1 MVNLFKYLTY
11 NLLGEKMKKIY
22 LLLLFFL
29 IPLNVSA
36 DELNLAENAKSAI
49 MIEATTGE
57 ILYKKNEKERLAP
70 ASMTKIMSLILIM
83 ENIESGKL
91 KWNDIVVTSNYASS
105 MGGSQV
111 FLKPNEIMSVED
123 LIKAICV
130 ASANDATVAMA
141 EKIAGTEKA
150 FVKLMNDK
158 AKELGAVNTNFVN
171 STGLPAKDHYS
182 TAYDMSIMAKELIR
196 HEKILSFTKIYEDYL
211 RKNTSNSFWL
221 VNTNKLVRFYDYI
234 DGLKTGFTDDAGYCL
249 TATGKK
255 GNMRLITVVM
265 KEDNT
270 DNRTKDTIA
279 MMDYGFNM
287 YSVKN
292 IISKD
297 NKIGNIYINLGK
309 EEYAD
314 ISSLEDINIVNSNQ
328 DNEAKFTYEIETDNV
343 TAPLSK
349 GSVVGKITVYKDG
362 KYFNS
367 SDLII
372 TKNIKKANIVKVF
385 FRNIKDVLVGSM

>member
-1 MVNLFKYLTY
+1 
-11 NLLGEKMKKIY
+11 MKKIY

-367 SDLII
+367 SNLII

>member
-70 ASMTKIMSLILIM
+70 ASMTKIMSLTLIM

-123 LIKAICV
+123 LVKAICV

>member
-1 MVNLFKYLTY
+1 
-11 NLLGEKMKKIY
+11 MKKIY

-123 LIKAICV
+123 LVKAICV

-372 TKNIKKANIVKVF
+372 TKNIKKENIVKVF

>member
-1 MVNLFKYLTY
+1 
-11 NLLGEKMKKIY
+11 MKKIY

-36 DELNLAENAKSAI
+36 DDLNLAENAKSAI

-70 ASMTKIMSLILIM
+70 ASMTKIVSLILIM

-123 LIKAICV
+123 LVKAICV

-367 SDLII
+367 SNLII

>member
-1 MVNLFKYLTY
+1 
-11 NLLGEKMKKIY
+11 MKKIY

-83 ENIESGKL
+83 ENVENGKL

-123 LIKAICV
+123 LVKAICV

-328 DNEAKFTYEIETDNV
+328 GNEAKFTYEIETDNV

>member
-1 MVNLFKYLTY
+1 
-11 NLLGEKMKKIY
+11 MKKIY

>member
-1 MVNLFKYLTY
+1 
-11 NLLGEKMKKIY
+11 MKKIY

-123 LIKAICV
+123 LVKAICV

-196 HEKILSFTKIYEDYL
+196 HEKILGFTKIYEDYL

-367 SDLII
+367 SNLII

>member
-1 MVNLFKYLTY
+1 
-11 NLLGEKMKKIY
+11 MKKIY

-123 LIKAICV
+123 LVKAICV

-141 EKIAGTEKA
+141 EKIAGTEKT

>member
-1 MVNLFKYLTY
+1 
-11 NLLGEKMKKIY
+11 MKKIY

-111 FLKPNEIMSVED
+111 FLKPNAIMSVED
-123 LIKAICV
+123 LVKAICV

-309 EEYAD
+309 EEYAN

>member
-328 DNEAKFTYEIETDNV
+328 GNEAKFTYEIETDNV

>member
-1 MVNLFKYLTY
+1 
-11 NLLGEKMKKIY
+11 MKKIY

-83 ENIESGKL
+83 ENVENGKL

-105 MGGSQV
+105 MGGSQI

-123 LIKAICV
+123 LVKAICV

>member
-1 MVNLFKYLTY
+1 
-11 NLLGEKMKKIY
+11 MKKIY

-83 ENIESGKL
+83 ENVENGKL

-105 MGGSQV
+105 MRGSQV

-123 LIKAICV
+123 LVKAICV

-292 IISKD
+292 IISKG

-367 SDLII
+367 SNLII

>member
-1 MVNLFKYLTY
+1 
-11 NLLGEKMKKIY
+11 MKKIY

-36 DELNLAENAKSAI
+36 DELNLAENAKSDI

-83 ENIESGKL
+83 ENVENGKL

-123 LIKAICV
+123 LVKAICV

>member
-1 MVNLFKYLTY
+1 
-11 NLLGEKMKKIY
+11 MKKIY

-36 DELNLAENAKSAI
+36 DELNLSENAKSAI

-83 ENIESGKL
+83 ENIENGKL

-123 LIKAICV
+123 LVKAICV

>member
-1 MVNLFKYLTY
+1 
-11 NLLGEKMKKIY
+11 MKKIY

-29 IPLNVSA
+29 IPFNVSA

-123 LIKAICV
+123 LVKAICV

>member
-1 MVNLFKYLTY
+1 
-11 NLLGEKMKKIY
+11 MKKIY

-123 LIKAICV
+123 LVKAICV

-182 TAYDMSIMAKELIR
+182 TAYDMSIMAEELIR

-328 DNEAKFTYEIETDNV
+328 GNEAKFTYEIETDNV

>member
-1 MVNLFKYLTY
+1 
-11 NLLGEKMKKIY
+11 MKKIY

-123 LIKAICV
+123 LVKAICV

-158 AKELGAVNTNFVN
+158 SKELGAVNTNFVN

-292 IISKD
+292 IISKG

-328 DNEAKFTYEIETDNV
+328 DNEAKFTYEIESDNV

>member
-1 MVNLFKYLTY
+1 
-11 NLLGEKMKKIY
+11 MKKIY

-123 LIKAICV
+123 LVKAICV

-211 RKNTSNSFWL
+211 KKNTSNSFWL

>member
-1 MVNLFKYLTY
+1 
-11 NLLGEKMKKIY
+11 MKKIY

-123 LIKAICV
+123 LVKAICV

-372 TKNIKKANIVKVF
+372 TKNIKKANIVKIF

>member
-83 ENIESGKL
+83 ENIERGKL

-292 IISKD
+292 IISKG

>member
-1 MVNLFKYLTY
+1 
-11 NLLGEKMKKIY
+11 MKKIY

-372 TKNIKKANIVKVF
+372 TKDIKKANIVKVF

>member
-1 MVNLFKYLTY
+1 
-11 NLLGEKMKKIY
+11 MKKIY

-123 LIKAICV
+123 LVKAICV

-150 FVKLMNDK
+150 FVKLMNDM

>member
-292 IISKD
+292 IISKG

-367 SDLII
+367 SKLII

>member
-1 MVNLFKYLTY
+1 
-11 NLLGEKMKKIY
+11 MKKIY

-123 LIKAICV
+123 LVKAICV

-292 IISKD
+292 IISKG

>member
-1 MVNLFKYLTY
+1 
-11 NLLGEKMKKIY
+11 MKKIY

-83 ENIESGKL
+83 ENVENGKL

-123 LIKAICV
+123 LVKAICV

-255 GNMRLITVVM
+255 GNMRLITVIM

>member
-123 LIKAICV
+123 LVKAICV

-292 IISKD
+292 IISKG

>member
-1 MVNLFKYLTY
+1 
-11 NLLGEKMKKIY
+11 MKKIY

-83 ENIESGKL
+83 ENVENGKL

-123 LIKAICV
+123 LVKAICV

-287 YSVKN
+287 YSIKN

>member
-292 IISKD
+292 IISKG

-309 EEYAD
+309 EEYAN

-367 SDLII
+367 SNLII

>member
-1 MVNLFKYLTY
+1 MTY

-123 LIKAICV
+123 LVKAICV

-292 IISKD
+292 IISKG

>member
-1 MVNLFKYLTY
+1 
-11 NLLGEKMKKIY
+11 MKKIY

-123 LIKAICV
+123 LVKAICV

-158 AKELGAVNTNFVN
+158 AKKLGAVNTNFVN

>member
-1 MVNLFKYLTY
+1 
-11 NLLGEKMKKIY
+11 MKKIY

-123 LIKAICV
+123 LVKAICV
-130 ASANDATVAMA
+130 ASANGATVAMA

-328 DNEAKFTYEIETDNV
+328 GNEAKFTYEIETDNV

>member
-1 MVNLFKYLTY
+1 
-11 NLLGEKMKKIY
+11 MKKIY

-123 LIKAICV
+123 LVKAICV

-196 HEKILSFTKIYEDYL
+196 HEKILGFTKIYEDYL

>member
-1 MVNLFKYLTY
+1 
-11 NLLGEKMKKIY
+11 MKKIY

-123 LIKAICV
+123 LVKAICV

-367 SDLII
+367 SNLII

>member
-123 LIKAICV
+123 LVKAICV

-196 HEKILSFTKIYEDYL
+196 HEKILGFTKIYEDYL

>member
-1 MVNLFKYLTY
+1 
-11 NLLGEKMKKIY
+11 
-22 LLLLFFL
+22 
-29 IPLNVSA
+29 
-36 DELNLAENAKSAI
+36 
-49 MIEATTGE
+49 
-57 ILYKKNEKERLAP
+57 
-70 ASMTKIMSLILIM
+70 MSLILIM
-83 ENIESGKL
+83 ENVENGKL

-123 LIKAICV
+123 LVKAICV

-292 IISKD
+292 IISKG

-367 SDLII
+367 SNLII